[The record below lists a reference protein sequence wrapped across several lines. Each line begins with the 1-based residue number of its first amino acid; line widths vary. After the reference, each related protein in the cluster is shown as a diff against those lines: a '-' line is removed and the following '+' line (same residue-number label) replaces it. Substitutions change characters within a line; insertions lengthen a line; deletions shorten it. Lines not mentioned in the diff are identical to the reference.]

1 MNRAFANLNKR
12 SPDLE
17 GAKRYA
23 DSALALALPG
33 ITSEILPC
41 EDTEGEGCVQY
52 FFSSPL
58 FGTKGLKRIYRRGS
72 ACWKIAGQQRH
83 RDQNRRN

>member
-41 EDTEGEGCVQY
+41 EDTEGEGCGI
-52 FFSSPL
+52 S
-58 FGTKGLKRIYRRGS
+58 T
-72 ACWKIAGQQRH
+72 
-83 RDQNRRN
+83 